1 MTSSASVLS
10 TDDKAY
16 EFEIL
21 LGEKYARQNKEIAAT
36 IEEKL
41 GKLSLADYTV
51 SASDM
56 DMSSILGSGLEV
68 DISGKDTDTL
78 LKISE
83 DVMDMV
89 GDIKGFTEIS
99 NGQEDGDTEYVV
111 TVDKDKAMKCGLTVA
126 QVYQE
131 LAAALTTEKDST
143 KITVDSQQYNVTI
156 VDDRDELDTSNLEDY
171 EFETTTTNDKGN
183 EVTKTYKLSK
193 FATITKG
200 TSVASLTSKNLVSYV
215 SVTADVEDGYNTTL
229 LSRDLQK
236 KLDEYEL
243 PDGYSIDM
251 GGESESTTEMI
262 KNMVLMMVLA
272 VVFIYLI
279 MVAQFQSLLSPFI
292 VIFTIPLAFTGGLL
306 ALLISGQELSMMSL
320 MGFLV
325 LSGVVVNN
333 GIVFVDYVN
342 QLRLDGV
349 EKRAALIETGMTR
362 MRPIL
367 MTAMTTI
374 LAMSTMVFS
383 RDTGADMSRGMAIVT
398 IGGLAYATLM
408 TLFVVPAL
416 YDIFY
421 RKKEMKRV
429 DLGDEETLDSKE

>member
-1 MTSSASVLS
+1 
-10 TDDKAY
+10 
-16 EFEIL
+16 
-21 LGEKYARQNKEIAAT
+21 
-36 IEEKL
+36 
-41 GKLSLADYTV
+41 
-51 SASDM
+51 
-56 DMSSILGSGLEV
+56 
-68 DISGKDTDTL
+68 
-78 LKISE
+78 
-83 DVMDMV
+83 MDMV
-89 GDIKGFTEIS
+89 GEIKGFTEIS

-143 KITVDSQQYNVTI
+143 KITVDEQQYDVTI
-156 VDDRDELDTSNLEDY
+156 VDDREELDSSTLEDY
-171 EFETTTTNDKGN
+171 EFETTKTNEKGK

-200 TSVASLTSKNLVSYV
+200 KSVSSLTKKNLVSYI
-215 SVTADVEDGYNTTL
+215 SVTASVEDGYNTTL

-236 KLDEYEL
+236 KIDKYEL
-243 PDGYSIDM
+243 PDGYSIDL
-251 GGESESTTEMI
+251 GGEREYTDEMI
-262 KNMVLMMVLA
+262 KNMLLMLVLA
-272 VVFIYLI
+272 ILFIYLI

-306 ALLISGQELSMMSL
+306 ALLLSGQELSMMSM

-342 QLRLDGV
+342 QLRMDGV

-367 MTAMTTI
+367 MTALTTI

-383 RDTGADMSRGMAIVT
+383 QDTGADMSRGMAIVT

-429 DLGDEETLDSKE
+429 DLGDEETLNSQDI

>member
-1 MTSSASVLS
+1 
-10 TDDKAY
+10 
-16 EFEIL
+16 
-21 LGEKYARQNKEIAAT
+21 
-36 IEEKL
+36 
-41 GKLSLADYTV
+41 
-51 SASDM
+51 
-56 DMSSILGSGLEV
+56 
-68 DISGKDTDTL
+68 
-78 LKISE
+78 
-83 DVMDMV
+83 
-89 GDIKGFTEIS
+89 
-99 NGQEDGDTEYVV
+99 
-111 TVDKDKAMKCGLTVA
+111 
-126 QVYQE
+126 
-131 LAAALTTEKDST
+131 
-143 KITVDSQQYNVTI
+143 
-156 VDDRDELDTSNLEDY
+156 
-171 EFETTTTNDKGN
+171 
-183 EVTKTYKLSK
+183 
-193 FATITKG
+193 
-200 TSVASLTSKNLVSYV
+200 VASLTSKNLVSYV

-243 PDGYSIDM
+243 PDGYSIDI